1 MMTDDNDCCFLRLVL
16 FQICCRRRCY
26 PNNIYYDYSRISPP
40 ENRGRDGRARLVGK
54 RGTGSRKYVR
64 ARDDDI
70 QSRGARALAIHP
82 RRRGSPATRNPG
94 ILVWIL
100 WLDTLRCCCSVD
112 WIDVVKGAGAVRG
125 RCGGGGG
132 EWKAEGEGVEH
143 RHCTRDQEVFAGSNS
158 GYGSNLSF
166 SKVSK

>member
-1 MMTDDNDCCFLRLVL
+1 MIMIVFLSLVL
-16 FQICCRRRCY
+16 FQFCCRRRRRRCY
-26 PNNIYYDYSRISPP
+26 PNNNYYDCSRISPP

-64 ARDDDI
+64 ARDDDV

-82 RRRGSPATRNPG
+82 RLRGSPATRNAG

-112 WIDVVKGAGAVRG
+112 WIDVVKGAGAD
-125 RCGGGGG
+125 GGGGG
-132 EWKAEGEGVEH
+132 CGTGRGDGRRKEEGLNTDIVRGIKRSLRVLTMVMAVTFH
-143 RHCTRDQEVFAGSNS
+143 S
-158 GYGSNLSF
+158 L
-166 SKVSK
+166 K